1 MGNRRAAC
9 LSRPPGADRVGIG
22 SQDGVT
28 ERGERP
34 AKVACLSAWQ
44 PPPAWPKKEKAFPEC
59 ASGVAGL
66 RHAEALATALDLGQR
81 RLTRPPR
88 VTTMGR

>member
-9 LSRPPGADRVGIG
+9 LSRPSGADRVGIG

-44 PPPAWPKKEKAFPEC
+44 RPRLGRKRKRLSRDAPVGWPG
-59 ASGVAGL
+59 SGM
-66 RHAEALATALDLGQR
+66 RT
-81 RLTRPPR
+81 RLPR
-88 VTTMGR
+88 LSISDSDD